1 MEGEIQEKKAGK
13 DKYRLVVMNDETFEE
28 IRSFRLSMSGLYG
41 LFSMVFVLISLLV
54 LAFVIFTPF
63 KQLIPGYADV
73 NNNKEFVL
81 LQKKIIS
88 LEKEMEAQTAY
99 INGVQNLLDGMGGN
113 SELLDN
119 QPSSSQI
126 EPVEEKSD
134 DQTNSSIQTNK
145 LDQLFIVS
153 PIKGQISQ
161 KYKVETGHF
170 GVDVI
175 APANTPIKCIN
186 DGIVISADWSIET
199 GHTIGVQ
206 HPNNLISIYK
216 HNSVLL
222 KKIGNL
228 VKAGEA
234 LAIIGNTGE
243 FTNGPHLHFELWYNG
258 KPVNPEEYIS
268 F

>member
-1 MEGEIQEKKAGK
+1 MEDEIQDKKAGS

-28 IRSFRLSMSGLYG
+28 IRSFRLSMSNLYG
-41 LFSMVFVLISLLV
+41 LFSIVFVLISFMV
-54 LAFVIFTPF
+54 LAFVIFTPV
-63 KQLIPGYADV
+63 KRLIPGYADV
-73 NNNKEFVL
+73 NNNKEFVEL
-81 LQKKIIS
+81 LKKIEV
-88 LEKEMEAQTAY
+88 LEDEMEAQNAY

-113 SELLDN
+113 SELLDEA
-119 QPSSSQI
+119 PSSSQI
-126 EPVEEKSD
+126 ETATSSNETKKS
-134 DQTNSSIQTNK
+134 TPIRTNK
-145 LDQLFIVS
+145 LDQLFLVS
-153 PIKGQISQ
+153 PVRGEISQ
-161 KYKVETGHF
+161 RYKVETNHF
-170 GVDVI
+170 GVDIV
-175 APANTPIKCIN
+175 APANTPIKCII

-199 GHTIGVQ
+199 GHTISVQ

-243 FTNGPHLHFELWYNG
+243 LTNGPHLHFELWYGG
-258 KPVNPEEYIS
+258 KPVNPEEFIS